1 MTHNVYVV
9 RLDEAVLEQKDFRDA
24 NPQHDPS
31 KPCVYV
37 GMTGLEPDERFRNHK
52 AGRKASRKVKRFG
65 RYLMRR
71 QFERFNPM
79 SFEEACTIE
88 CQLADRLRKK
98 GFAVW
103 QN

>member
-9 RLDEAVLEQKDFRDA
+9 RLDEAVLEQKALREA
-24 NPQHDPS
+24 NPDRDPS

-37 GMTGLEPDERFRNHK
+37 GMTGLEPEERFQNHK
-52 AGRKASRKVKRFG
+52 NGYKASRIVKRFG
-65 RYLMRR
+65 RYLMRK
-71 QFERFNPM
+71 QFERLNPM
-79 SFEEACTIE
+79 RFDEACDME
-88 CQLADRLRKK
+88 RKLADRLRRK